1 MKRLELP
8 LYRELEKKEKTILK
22 SVARQYGWRLS
33 SYIGW
38 KIESGYFIC
47 LRIAILGYVLSEIS
61 LRIKPL
67 FIDDLWWDVFD
78 MPSNKN
84 EPKSLRGLG
93 AFAVSAPL
101 IEKYS
106 VLDRNHALDYSPEE
120 IESTLNDVFQRID
133 KDIQTFL
140 AKHPNPDNFCPED
153 GGEYGR
159 ICPIYTLTMDLHAGK
174 YTQVE
179 ERIKDY
185 RSRGV
190 SSGFCKS
197 SSTKGE
203 KDAYDY
209 FLDWCHNH

>member
-1 MKRLELP
+1 MELP

-22 SVARQYGWRLS
+22 SVARQYSWRLS

-47 LRIAILGYVLSEIS
+47 LDIDILGYVLSEIS

-101 IEKYS
+101 IAEYS

-133 KDIQTFL
+133 KDIQTFSCINEKSANL
-140 AKHPNPDNFCPED
+140 CPAKTEVADF
-153 GGEYGR
+153 
-159 ICPIYTLTMDLHAGK
+159 
-174 YTQVE
+174 
-179 ERIKDY
+179 
-185 RSRGV
+185 V
-190 SSGFCKS
+190 SF
-197 SSTKGE
+197 KGSIVQ
-203 KDAYDY
+203 
-209 FLDWCHNH
+209 